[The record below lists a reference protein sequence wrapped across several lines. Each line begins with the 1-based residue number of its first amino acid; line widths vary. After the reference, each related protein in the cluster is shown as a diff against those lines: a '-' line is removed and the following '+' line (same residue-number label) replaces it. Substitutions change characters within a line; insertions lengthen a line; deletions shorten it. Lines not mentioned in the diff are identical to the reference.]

1 MVLRGFGNSP
11 VPSEMFIP
19 PGTVPPITD
28 VTYAGTYPLR
38 HYLTNPP
45 ITTPEFP
52 SNPPRATNKA
62 PVRPFAPYD
71 RLTNTRATTAQLGSL
86 RGLSSVGALP
96 AGAYSGAVGR
106 VIRRLD
112 ADTGA
117 GLRGQIVGAR
127 LYGAPPMHL
136 HGMLGA
142 APPTLD
148 LSAGGK
154 HTVFE
159 VVAFTS
165 SDSSVVKG
173 QIVGKSVV
181 LTALKA
187 GRATIEIATVEGK
200 RQSFPVTVTG
210 LTPEQGMALAQQT
223 FNQIKS
229 ITGTTPPLNIDWQ
242 DAGVLRANYDLIY
255 PVIRKIKNTADA
267 LSGYAGAKF
276 QAQFMMNVLNTIKGN
291 ANLRTLREGI
301 LARYPTI
308 SPTSDSGAFGPR
320 GRECGRNSVSGVV
333 FHDLYTFGKSVNTAQ
348 AVLNATMQIANLA
361 APIVNAFVPGA
372 GEVISKA
379 TASVESVAAQA
390 MVPFATDP
398 KRLISNFGNAIC
410 VAIAGGPN
418 AQPLASRAAAILRDK
433 VITSWTLYR
442 SQAGLRGA
450 TAAETL
456 TEAQAALAELQTL
469 DTPAAFTPAENTAF
483 NQAKAGVESATP
495 SLGPGGGDAGGGG
508 PGPGTGLDRREGGGG
523 EQKSGGIPGWAI
535 AAGALAVI
543 GGGFLLLR
551 K

>member
-1 MVLRGFGNSP
+1 MVLRGFGNTP
-11 VPSEMFIP
+11 IPGEMFIP

-45 ITTPEFP
+45 ITTPSYP
-52 SNPPRATNKA
+52 ANPPRATNKA

-86 RGLSSVGALP
+86 RGHEQMHLGALS

-127 LYGAPPMHL
+127 LHGAPPMHMHGML
-136 HGMLGA
+136 GGMHGMLGA
-142 APPTLD
+142 APSTLD

-159 VVAFTS
+159 VEAFTS
-165 SDSSVVKG
+165 SDPSVVKG
-173 QIVGKSVV
+173 QIVGRSVV

-187 GRATIEIATVEGK
+187 GRATIEVATVDGR
-200 RQSFPVTVTG
+200 RQSFPVTVTS

-223 FNQIKS
+223 FNQIKN
-229 ITGTTPPLNIDWQ
+229 ITGSAPPLNIDWQ

-255 PVIRKIKNTADA
+255 PIIRKIKNTIP
-267 LSGYAGAKF
+267 SGLYAGARF
-276 QAQFMMNVLNTIKGN
+276 QSEFMLGVLNTIKN
-291 ANLRTLREGI
+291 NPSIQTLREGI
-301 LARYPTI
+301 LVYRPGITPTGGFA
-308 SPTSDSGAFGPR
+308 SRVTSRETA
-320 GRECGRNSVSGVV
+320 RECGRNSVSGVV
-333 FHDLYTFGKSVNTAQ
+333 FHDLYTFGKSVAVAQ
-348 AVLNATMQIANLA
+348 EILATTLKIANLA
-361 APIVNAFVPGA
+361 APIVNAYLPGA
-372 GEVISKA
+372 GAAISKA
-379 TASVESVAAQA
+379 TASVEAVAGQA

-410 VAIAGGPN
+410 IAVVGGPN
-418 AQPLASRAAAILRDK
+418 AQPLASRSAAILRDK
-433 VITSWTLYR
+433 VVTSWTLYR

-450 TAAETL
+450 TADETL

-469 DTPAAFTPAENTAF
+469 DTPAAFTPAENAAF
-483 NQAKAGVESATP
+483 NQARAGVESTTP
-495 SLGPGGGDAGGGG
+495 PLAPGGGQA
-508 PGPGTGLDRREGGGG
+508 
-523 EQKSGGIPGWAI
+523 SGGIPGWAI
-535 AAGALAVI
+535 ALGAVTII

-551 K
+551 R